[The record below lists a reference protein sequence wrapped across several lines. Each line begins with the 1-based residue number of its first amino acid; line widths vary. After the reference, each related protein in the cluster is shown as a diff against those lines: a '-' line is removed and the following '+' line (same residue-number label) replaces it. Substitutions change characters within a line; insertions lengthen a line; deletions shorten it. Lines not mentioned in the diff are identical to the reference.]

1 MHCNWRPHV
10 ACLGAIA
17 LTAATAAVT
26 AAAAGAQTTTGR
38 IVGTVTATAA
48 GAPLP
53 NATVGVVGAATPAG
67 APIGARTGT
76 DGRYAINNLAPGRY
90 VLRATLLGYAPQVDT
105 VVVQGGQT
113 ATANFDL
120 RQVSVALEQVVVV
133 GYGTQ
138 KRSDLTGAVTSVTPQ
153 VERTPIASL
162 EQTLQ
167 GTAPGVQV
175 TTASSAPGGGIS
187 IRIRGASSITG
198 NGEPL
203 YVVDGFP
210 IENDPSNTGSVT
222 SGGRDNTAP
231 ANPLATLNP
240 SDIESI
246 EILKDASATSIYG
259 ARGANGVVIITTK
272 RGSTGTTRVTVDAFA
287 GTQSVAKRY
296 DMLNATEF
304 ANFANDWYK
313 TQSTNTTGA
322 LIFQDPNS
330 FGAGVDWQDQ
340 IFRTAPI
347 YNLQLG
353 VTGGSSSG
361 GKNQTRYALSG
372 GTFQQQGVVSG
383 SNFDRL
389 SLRGNLDQMV
399 GDRFHISSNLLVSR
413 VDSRQAP
420 TDGTFN
426 AGAGAVGAALQYL
439 PILPVRKAD
448 GTYAFLQNDIPSALT
463 AAGVSTANV
472 PNPVSQAFDVNDR
485 LGDTRVLANAFGEYE
500 LLKGLRLRSS
510 LGTDNSNRTRDTYYP
525 RTTLRGAQSN
535 GYANRGQQTVTSF
548 LNENTLSYA
557 RQFGDVHDLNAVVGY
572 TRQTQQTAK
581 TGEIN
586 SNFVSD
592 ITGFDN
598 LGAGSQTGGPTVSS
612 ARSRYTMASYL
623 GRVNYTLLGRYLFTA
638 TGRRDGSSRF
648 GANSRWGFFPS
659 AALGWRVS
667 EEPWFADR
675 FGAIDQLKLRASYG
689 KAGNPSIQPYQ
700 SVTRLAAQ
708 QYSFGG
714 TIAPGYY
721 PAGIGNADLT
731 WESTKQ
737 SDFGLDYGMWHDR
750 LELSADYYDKRTDN
764 LLLGID
770 LPSEVGYT
778 TALVNAGSISNR
790 GIELSLTIRPYVGD
804 DKAGSLNWSST
815 FSFARNRNRVLDLGG
830 PSRIF
835 AAQCITPDISA
846 NCPGT
851 AVTVGEPIG
860 EFFGYKTAGIF
871 RDSSDI
877 KAYTPK
883 VSGGISLGQVRIVD
897 VNGDNVIDANDR
909 TVIGDPNPRFTGGWQ
924 NSLSYKGFNLTS
936 LLDGSYGGKVLNLN
950 LYRTEGASPG
960 TNISRDRYY
969 NAWNATTNPTGT
981 EPKLGSSP
989 VSVGTDLTDWVL
1001 EDGSFLRLRTLTLS
1015 HTIPTRF
1022 LGAALR
1028 SVRTANAYVTAQNLV
1043 TITQYSGFNPDV
1055 SSLGVGNLNRG
1066 IDIGAYPL
1074 ARTFIFGVN
1083 VSY

>member
-1 MHCNWRPHV
+1 MIANWRTLTV
-10 ACLGAIA
+10 ATGTVLLGS
-17 LTAATAAVT
+17 
-26 AAAAGAQTTTGR
+26 AAGAARAKAQPTTGR
-38 IVGTVTATAA
+38 IVGTVTEAAA
-48 GAPLP
+48 GNPLA
-53 NATVGVVGAATPAG
+53 NATVGVTGTATPTG
-67 APIGARTGT
+67 SRTGT
-76 DGRYAINNLAPGRY
+76 DGRYAINNLPAGRY
-90 VLRATLLGYAPQVDT
+90 VLRATLLGYGPRVDT
-105 VVVQGGQT
+105 VVVTAGQAT
-113 ATANFDL
+113 TANFSL

-138 KRSDLTGAVTSVTPQ
+138 KRSDLTGSVASVTPQ

-222 SGGRDNTAP
+222 NGGRDNTAP

-240 SDIESI
+240 NDIQSI

-259 ARGANGVVIITTK
+259 ARGANGVVMITTK
-272 RGSTGTTRVTVDAFA
+272 RGTAGTARVTVDAYT

-296 DMLNATEF
+296 DMLNGQEF
-304 ANFANDWYK
+304 AQFANDWYLG
-313 TQSTNTTGA
+313 QSTNTTGA
-322 LIFQDPNS
+322 KVFADPSS
-330 FGAGVDWQDQ
+330 FGTGTDWQDL
-340 IFRTAPI
+340 IFRSAPI
-347 YNLQLG
+347 YNLQFG
-353 VTGGSSSG
+353 VNGGTASG
-361 GKNQTRYALSG
+361 SKNPTRYAVSG
-372 GTFQQQGVVSG
+372 GTFQQQGVVVG

-389 SLRGNLDQMV
+389 SLRGNLDQQV
-399 GDRFHISSNLLVSR
+399 GSRFRVSTNLLVSR

-426 AGAGAVGAALQYL
+426 AGAGAVGAALQYI

-448 GTYAFLQNDIPSALT
+448 GTYVFLQTDYPTALT
-463 AAGVSTANV
+463 AAGSSPANV

-485 LGDTRVLANAFGEYE
+485 LGDTRILANAFGEYE
-500 LLKGLRLRSS
+500 VLPGLKLRSS
-510 LGTDNSNRTRDTYYP
+510 IGGDNSNRTRDTYYP

-535 GYANRGQQTVTSF
+535 GYANRGQQVVTSF

-557 RQFGDVHDLNAVVGY
+557 KSFGDVHDVNAVVGY
-572 TRQTQQTAK
+572 TRQTNTTTK

-598 LGAGSQTGGPTVSS
+598 LGAGSQTGGPSVTSG
-612 ARSRYTMASYL
+612 RTRYTMASYL
-623 GRVNYTLLGRYLFTA
+623 GRLNYTLLGRYLFTA

-659 AALGWRVS
+659 AAFGWRVS
-667 EEPWFADR
+667 DESWFARR
-675 FGAIDQLKLRASYG
+675 FDVVSQLKLRASYG

-721 PAGIGNADLT
+721 PSGIGNPDLT

-737 SDFGLDYGMWHDR
+737 TDLGFDYGMWQDR
-750 LELSADYYDKRTDN
+750 LELNGDWYDKRTDK

-778 TALVNAGSISNR
+778 TALVNAGSIQNR
-790 GIELSLTIRPYVGD
+790 GIELSLTVRPFVGD
-804 DKAGSLNWSST
+804 EKKGELSWSST
-815 FSFARNRNRVLDLGG
+815 FSFARNRNKVLGLGG
-830 PSRIF
+830 PTRIF

-860 EFFGYKTAGIF
+860 EFFGYKTNGIF
-871 RDSSDI
+871 RDSSDL
-877 KAYTPK
+877 KAYTAK
-883 VSGGISLGQVRIVD
+883 LSSGSIGLGQVRIVD
-897 VNGDNVIDANDR
+897 INGDNVIDANDR

-924 NSLSYKGFNLTS
+924 NSIGWKGFNVTS

-960 TNISRDRYY
+960 TNISRQRYY
-969 NAWNATTNPTGT
+969 DAWSPTNPTGT
-981 EPKLGSSP
+981 EPRLGSSP
-989 VSVGTDLTDWVL
+989 VSVGTDLTDWIL

-1015 HTIPTRF
+1015 HAIPTGM
-1022 LGAALR
+1022 LGSALR
-1028 SVRTANAYVTAQNLV
+1028 SVRTANAYVTAQNLF
-1043 TITQYSGFNPDV
+1043 TITHYSGFNPDV